1 MMIPQRT
8 HEGFTLIEILV
19 ALAVMAIAMTAL
31 WKGLAQGVAV
41 SQGMSDRVV
50 ARWVAE
56 NRIVERQVMD
66 EWPDPRAYNGTE
78 QMGGRTW
85 YWQEQIATTG
95 QDNLRSITV
104 SVGLEAES
112 ALISLQGF
120 LHRSDGVTLSVEG
133 KGSGPRGEG

>member
-1 MMIPQRT
+1 MLNRRWQQA
-8 HEGFTLIEILV
+8 GFTLIEILV
-19 ALAVMAIAMTAL
+19 ALAVMVIAMTAL

-56 NRIVERQVMD
+56 NRIVERQVMN
-66 EWPDPRAYNGTE
+66 EWPDARAYNGTE

-85 YWQEQIATTG
+85 YWQEQIVTTG
-95 QDNLRSITV
+95 QANLRSITV

-120 LHRSDGVTLSVEG
+120 LHQPDGASLSVG
-133 KGSGPRGEG
+133 DQSGGLRGDG